1 MKNFVICILLV
12 VITMLS
18 IGGCGG
24 ALSRPIGYKLVYSQ
38 NFDDPKA
45 IGDFEFS
52 DYPAFSL
59 GQQADLG
66 FSLQVSGKSS
76 YKPPVRSP
84 RVIALL
90 SDRIFGDFTLQADI
104 MQTGKEYGHRDMCI
118 FFDITDA
125 SHFYY
130 AHIASTPDKV
140 SHTIHIVDG
149 KDRTSIATY
158 RSDGVEWGD
167 GIWHRVKLVRK
178 MDGPIKVYFDGI
190 LIMKAEDTTLGAG
203 YIGFGS
209 FDDEGKIDNI
219 KIYANK
225 MLKKKSLIFK

>member
-12 VITMLS
+12 PAMLS
-18 IGGCGG
+18 VDGCGG
-24 ALSRPIGYKLVYSQ
+24 GLSYVISYKPVYSQ
-38 NFDDPKA
+38 NFSDPNA

-52 DYPAFSL
+52 DYSIFSL
-59 GQQADLG
+59 GEEDDMG
-66 FSLQVSGKSS
+66 FSLQASGKSR

-118 FFDITDA
+118 FFDVTDA

-140 SHTIHIVDG
+140 SHTIHIVNG
-149 KDRTSIATY
+149 RDRTSIATY

-167 GIWHRVKLVRK
+167 GEWHRVKLVRN
-178 MDGPIKVYFDGI
+178 MDGPIKIYFDGK
-190 LIMKAEDTTLGAG
+190 LIMKAEDATLGAG

-219 KIYANK
+219 KIYANR
-225 MLKKKSLIFK
+225 MLKKKSRIFK

>member
-1 MKNFVICILLV
+1 MKNFAICILPV

-18 IGGCGG
+18 VVGCGG
-24 ALSRPIGYKLVYSQ
+24 GLSRPIGYKPVYSQ
-38 NFDDPKA
+38 NFNDPKA

-52 DYPAFSL
+52 DYSIFSL
-59 GQQADLG
+59 GEEDDMG
-66 FSLQVSGKSS
+66 FSLQASGKSS

-90 SDRIFGDFTLQADI
+90 SDRVFGDFTLQVDI

-118 FFDITDA
+118 FFDVTDA

-130 AHIASTPDKV
+130 AHISSIPDEV

-158 RSDGVEWGD
+158 RSEGVEWGD

-178 MDGPIKVYFDGI
+178 MDGSIKIYFDGKLI
-190 LIMKAEDTTLGAG
+190 LKAEDTTLGAG

-209 FDDEGKIDNI
+209 FDGEGKIDNI

>member
-1 MKNFVICILLV
+1 MKNFAFWILP
-12 VITMLS
+12 VITLLS

-24 ALSRPIGYKLVYSQ
+24 AIYRSIGLKPVYLQ

-52 DYPAFSL
+52 DYSIFSL
-59 GQQADLG
+59 GEEDGMG
-66 FSLQVSGKSS
+66 FSLQASGESS

-90 SDRIFGDFTLQADI
+90 SDRIFGNFTLQADI

-118 FFDITDA
+118 FFDVKDA

-130 AHIASTPDKV
+130 AHVASIPDKV
-140 SHTIHIVDG
+140 AHTIHIVDG
-149 KDRTSIATY
+149 RDRTSIATY
-158 RSDGVEWGD
+158 RSDGVEWGKNT
-167 GIWHRVKLVRK
+167 WHRVKLVRK
-178 MDGPIKVYFDGI
+178 MDGPIKIYFDGK
-190 LIMKAEDTTLGAG
+190 LIMEANDSTFGAG